1 MKKSIFQFTLS
12 LILAVLLLSA
22 ISCDNSGSDS
32 DKPSD
37 EEAFVL
43 AAVFSAIDDIVE
55 GYLSEEEG
63 LSIDPDLPE
72 EEDWENY
79 IAALEGNT
87 YTVIANNYYYNY
99 EDDDI
104 AEINGTII
112 LNMADLVDYTMTVNA
127 IINNLVIVDD
137 DGNRWVINSSGLTI
151 KIDTWEEEFVSGSG
165 KVSIN
170 NNEYSVADVYD
181 AIVALYY

>member
-1 MKKSIFQFTLS
+1 MKKSIFRVTLS
-12 LILAVLLLSA
+12 LVLTILLLSA
-22 ISCDNSGSDS
+22 VSCDSSGKDS

-63 LSIDPDLPE
+63 LSIEPDLPI

-87 YTVIANNYYYNY
+87 YTVIANNYFYNY

-112 LNMADLVDYTMTVNA
+112 LNMTDLNNYIMSVNA
-127 IINNLVIVDD
+127 TINNLVIVDD

-151 KIDTWEEEFVSGSG
+151 NIDTWEEEFVSGSG

-181 AIVALYY
+181 AIVELY